1 MYNIKKYLKVFV
13 LLLVTLI
20 ISCATFINDE
30 QAGSLDSYEDGVYR
44 MKQDVS
50 VNNLNLK
57 KGEKVRLMVIAEEDA
72 VKVYAYNADMS
83 YLQAERVLILYMFD
97 ADFKEGVF
105 DKSYFH
111 SKLMEIVEP
120 VQ

>member
-1 MYNIKKYLKVFV
+1 MYNVKKYFKLSG
-13 LLLVTLI
+13 LLLVALV

-30 QAGSLDSYEDGVYR
+30 QVRSLDRYEEGVYR

-57 KGEKVRLMVIAEEDA
+57 KGEKVKLMVIVEEDA
-72 VKVYAYNADMS
+72 VKVYAYNADVS

-97 ADFKEGVF
+97 ADFNEGVF
-105 DKSYFH
+105 DREYFH
-111 SKLMEIVEP
+111 DRLMEMVKP
-120 VQ
+120 VR